1 MEHTK
6 EKGDRST
13 LVVMLVLK
21 ACGFTLSQ
29 PFGENTRYDLLVD
42 DGTRLI
48 RLQCKTGQLRN
59 GAVLF
64 NSCSCHGH
72 QRDPAQV
79 RRSYRGEI
87 DCFGVYCPETRGVY
101 LIPVDICGIHTTLRV
116 DGPRNNQ
123 RAGVRFARDY
133 LAGEVNIMLHEKAR
147 TLLAA

>member
-13 LVVMLVLK
+13 LAVMVALK
-21 ACGFTLSQ
+21 ACGLTLSQ
-29 PFGENTRYDLLVD
+29 PFGENTRYDLIVD
-42 DGTRLI
+42 DGTRLA

-72 QRDPAQV
+72 QRNPAPV

-87 DCFGVYCPETRGVY
+87 DCFGVYCPETNGVY
-101 LIPVDICGIHTTLRV
+101 LIPVDVCGIHTTLRV
-116 DGPRNNQ
+116 DEPRNNQ

-133 LAGEVNIMLHEKAR
+133 LVAEVTISLRESPL
-147 TLLAA
+147 TLLAV